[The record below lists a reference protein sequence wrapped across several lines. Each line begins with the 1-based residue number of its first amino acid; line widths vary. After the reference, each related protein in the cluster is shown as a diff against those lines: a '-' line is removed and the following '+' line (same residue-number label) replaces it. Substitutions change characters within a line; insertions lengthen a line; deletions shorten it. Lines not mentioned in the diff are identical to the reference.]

1 VSEWPPVITG
11 VTGLLGAVIGGGI
24 SFLAQRA
31 ERKDRG
37 RGELA
42 AAVVAF
48 GYALDSLHTELTRI
62 PRPTRLARLT
72 DQAINEQRLPNLNR
86 VLLWANSKTIGRDA
100 ERALAQ
106 FISAANR
113 LMVLAPLELL
123 PIIERANQLLSRSDE
138 RDDAWEKQWWAVR
151 AELTVESRKLL
162 GTKVIEPQSTAP
174 SGKHKGDSAAR
185 RPAA

>member
-1 VSEWPPVITG
+1 MSEWQPLITG
-11 VTGLLGAVIGGGI
+11 IAALLGAGIGGGVT
-24 SFLAQRA
+24 FLVQRA
-31 ERKDRG
+31 DRKERA

-62 PRPTRLARLT
+62 PRPTRLGRLT
-72 DQAINEQRLPNLNR
+72 DQAINEQRFPNLNR
-86 VLLWANSKTIGRDA
+86 LLIWANSKTVGRDA
-100 ERALAQ
+100 ERALDR
-106 FISAANR
+106 FMSAANR

-123 PIIERANQLLSRSDE
+123 PIIERANQLLSRVDE
-138 RDDAWEKQWWAVR
+138 RDDAWEKRWWAMR

-162 GTKVIEPQSTAP
+162 GTKVIEPQIAAKSDQHKDGST
-174 SGKHKGDSAAR
+174 AR